1 MDGSFNEIIQN
12 MSSLQ
17 PLHHLISSFLGWSP
31 PAATPVVTSEGF
43 YLSSRTLQVQILD
56 KKVDLSNVQARC
68 GSKDNI
74 KHTPG
79 GGKVRNLSVHLTVK
93 ICFIISELTKMIP
106 QCEVEEVCR
115 NKREFKHVACLE
127 HCVIYLYRTAT
138 LFVLST
144 SLDAFVF
151 LLKVYYA
158 GFIDSYKNNL
168 FQHLWLT

>member
-12 MSSLQ
+12 MSSLHPFNILSPPFWAD
-17 PLHHLISSFLGWSP
+17 PL

-79 GGKVRNLSVHLTVK
+79 GGKVRNLSLLLFLSSRKWFLGVK
-93 ICFIISELTKMIP
+93 WKKFVGIRGNLNMSHVWSIFI
-106 QCEVEEVCR
+106 
-115 NKREFKHVACLE
+115 N
-127 HCVIYLYRTAT
+127 LYRTAT
-138 LFVLST
+138 VFVVST
-144 SLDAFVF
+144 FLTDIVF

-158 GFIDSYKNNL
+158 GFIDSYRSDL
-168 FQHLWLT
+168 SQSSLMAH